1 MTTISSSRFVARPRA
16 AGISTGVGLVCL
28 ILRLVGPVDLAAA
41 VFRPDKLAE
50 MDAAITAA
58 VAEKRCPGGVLWVE
72 RHGESYHKALGNR
85 AVAPAVEPMT
95 EDTIFDAASL
105 TKVVA
110 TTPAIML
117 LVERGQ
123 VDLDAP
129 VATYLPEFRANGKD
143 AVTVRQLMTHT
154 SGLRPGIGRNPDWHG
169 YDKGIELACAEKLVT
184 PPGTVFRYSDIN
196 FIVLGEIVH
205 RVSGQ
210 LLDVF
215 TSREI
220 FTPLR
225 MVDTGFRPSREKL
238 ARIAPTETLASGE
251 VLRGVVHDPTA
262 RRMDGVAGHA
272 GLFFTAADVARLAAR
287 GDPVAGEAWDQ
298 AVWGLA
304 HGVAAV
310 VTALAPERVVLG
322 GGVSRSGEAFARP
335 LRRALAALRADSPL
349 AMSMLPDEKVVVLP
363 GDVNAGAVGAVYL
376 ADHNLN
382 HTGTASRR

>member
-1 MTTISSSRFVARPRA
+1 MTTISSSRFAARPRA
-16 AGISTGVGLVCL
+16 AGIGRSRSCSFDPPAEAG
-28 ILRLVGPVDLAAA
+28 DLAAA

-169 YDKGIELACAEKLVT
+169 YDKGIELACAE
-184 PPGTVFRYSDIN
+184 N
-196 FIVLGEIVH
+196 
-205 RVSGQ
+205 
-210 LLDVF
+210 
-215 TSREI
+215 
-220 FTPLR
+220 
-225 MVDTGFRPSREKL
+225 
-238 ARIAPTETLASGE
+238 
-251 VLRGVVHDPTA
+251 
-262 RRMDGVAGHA
+262 
-272 GLFFTAADVARLAAR
+272 
-287 GDPVAGEAWDQ
+287 W
-298 AVWGLA
+298 
-304 HGVAAV
+304 
-310 VTALAPERVVLG
+310 
-322 GGVSRSGEAFARP
+322 
-335 LRRALAALRADSPL
+335 
-349 AMSMLPDEKVVVLP
+349 
-363 GDVNAGAVGAVYL
+363 
-376 ADHNLN
+376 
-382 HTGTASRR
+382 